1 LILFSKK
8 KNSTNF
14 LNKKIKFLSK
24 IFKLDASRRRDF
36 PLGER
41 DKMVGPTMFFQGIT
55 FLGRR
60 GATSH
65 GERD

>member
-1 LILFSKK
+1 MPQGE
-8 KNSTNF
+8 
-14 LNKKIKFLSK
+14 
-24 IFKLDASRRRDF
+24 RDF

-65 GERD
+65 GERG